1 MPVYCFSLFSPT
13 LVGNMGYTAANAQL
27 VSWCHASRLV
37 LALMRQLSTPPYVAA
52 AICTIF
58 AGWLSDKLRIRGPLV
73 MGFAVLGAVGFIMLL
88 ASDIVGVQYTGL
100 FLAAM
105 GVYPLI
111 PLIVSWSANNMGGSL
126 KKGVGTAMV
135 ISMGNAG
142 GTCHFSSHC
151 EMKLI

>member
-1 MPVYCFSLFSPT
+1 
-13 LVGNMGYTAANAQL
+13 
-27 VSWCHASRLV
+27 
-37 LALMRQLSTPPYVAA
+37 
-52 AICTIF
+52 
-58 AGWLSDKLRIRGPLV
+58 
-73 MGFAVLGAVGFIMLL
+73 MGFSTLGAVGFIMLL

-142 GTCHFSSHC
+142 GKFPFSSRC
-151 EMKLI
+151 ALAVCMIL